1 MSSGS
6 LFPFVWLAKC
16 DFRDGRPS
24 ARRPPSFGDVALCA
38 NPRVPSPTTRGIST
52 SCLRWRA
59 KLRTLLAEMARKSR
73 NIGAR
78 GESACARLSNG
89 LKITKHRRRRRKTRF
104 VVIRH
109 LGKLCES
116 RHHRSFWDANC
127 RSFVF
132 FKPFQAIEAP
142 IFFCIPIFRHFQAIM
157 PASRGEGG
165 VWATRGLCVGS
176 RAPARQKMIHLLSAE
191 DISCTALF

>member
-1 MSSGS
+1 MLQPRLSR
-6 LFPFVWLAKC
+6 PWLRRYQEAVMTLSP
-16 DFRDGRPS
+16 FRD
-24 ARRPPSFGDVALCA
+24 FEFLF
-38 NPRVPSPTTRGIST
+38 
-52 SCLRWRA
+52 
-59 KLRTLLAEMARKSR
+59 
-73 NIGAR
+73 
-78 GESACARLSNG
+78 G
-89 LKITKHRRRRRKTRF
+89 LKITKNRRDRSSRDF
-104 VVIRH
+104 FVIRH